1 MCVCVFVF
9 QRVVC
14 KRVFECVFTVYVAD
28 NVRQREREFVL
39 DNVRV
44 CVSVHKREREGLID
58 NVCG

>member
-1 MCVCVFVF
+1 VC
-9 QRVVC
+9 
-14 KRVFECVFTVYVAD
+14 VYVAD

-44 CVSVHKREREGLID
+44 CVSVSVHKREREGLID